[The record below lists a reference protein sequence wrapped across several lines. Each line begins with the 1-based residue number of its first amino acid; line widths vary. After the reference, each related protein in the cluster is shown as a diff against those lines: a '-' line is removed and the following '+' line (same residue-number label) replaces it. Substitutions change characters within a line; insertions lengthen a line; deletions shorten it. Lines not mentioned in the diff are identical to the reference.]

1 MVDKYPEGVYNI
13 KQKEAFYMAN
23 ECECRKT
30 HRSGDEKKKLLNR
43 ISRIQGQIKA
53 ICRMIE
59 DDVYCPDVIIQISAA
74 EAALA
79 SLSREML
86 VSHINSCV
94 LNDIREGKDGAS
106 EDLADLVVRL
116 IK

>member
-1 MVDKYPEGVYNI
+1 
-13 KQKEAFYMAN
+13 MAN